1 MATPAGPNN
10 VPPAVPPAPD
20 PNGTRPDDFH
30 SNAGGTIT
38 RDTIGATD
46 QTHSML
52 FSQAQGDTFTGAE
65 TENIVPHLND
75 PNSMITM
82 DVTIPST
89 GNFTGNFARLGI
101 SEFGTQPGDPT
112 VYQVQMQIN
121 NEANIALAPGTYHI
135 GIPLI
140 AIFNPLTFEL
150 AAPFS
155 SIFGADVSPH
165 LTPGD
170 WEIYINKS
178 SDSPLNV
185 YIDNV
190 KSANLIPGDDNFDG
204 KVNAL
209 DFNILATNFGG
220 SGKSLATGDFNGD
233 GSVDTSDFMVLA
245 MHFGQSNSPSPA
257 LGSVVPEPGSL
268 GPICGSAAILLAG
281 ARCRRRQ
288 VSRFAS

>member
-1 MATPAGPNN
+1 MRRSISKISTAAAAATMLLAAASVRADNLLYSFETLWNSGTPAGPNN

-30 SNAGGTIT
+30 SNGGGTIT
-38 RDTIGATD
+38 QDTIGATD

-52 FSQAQGDTFTGAE
+52 FAQAQGDTFTGAE
-65 TENIVPHLND
+65 SENIVPHLND

-112 VYQVQMQIN
+112 VYQVQIQTT

-140 AIFNPLTFEL
+140 AIYNPLTLDL

-155 SIFGADVSPH
+155 SIFGADASPH
-165 LTPGD
+165 LTRWRLG
-170 WEIYINKS
+170 
-178 SDSPLNV
+178 
-185 YIDNV
+185 
-190 KSANLIPGDDNFDG
+190 NLY
-204 KVNAL
+204 
-209 DFNILATNFGG
+209 
-220 SGKSLATGDFNGD
+220 
-233 GSVDTSDFMVLA
+233 
-245 MHFGQSNSPSPA
+245 Q
-257 LGSVVPEPGSL
+257 
-268 GPICGSAAILLAG
+268 
-281 ARCRRRQ
+281 
-288 VSRFAS
+288 